1 MNSIVAE
8 KRTDFVGLP
17 MLVVALCLF
26 YMLGAAALVVEAM
39 RSGELAASSRNARTL
54 VIPAATIANA
64 S

>member
-8 KRTDFVGLP
+8 NKTDFVGLP

-26 YMLGAAALVVEAM
+26 YVLGAAALVVEAVK
-39 RSGELAASSRNARTL
+39 SGELASSARNARTL
-54 VIPAATIANA
+54 VIPATVVNA